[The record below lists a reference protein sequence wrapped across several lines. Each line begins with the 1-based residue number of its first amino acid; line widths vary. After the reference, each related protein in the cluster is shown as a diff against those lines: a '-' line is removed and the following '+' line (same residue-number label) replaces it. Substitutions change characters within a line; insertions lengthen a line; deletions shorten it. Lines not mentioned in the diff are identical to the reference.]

1 MKNELHDLGSK
12 TIRHFFHLNLFYLCK
27 VYIKVMTVT
36 KIMNENKQ
44 NSELGLQIPVSPNV
58 KPRLKNNKVY

>member
-1 MKNELHDLGSK
+1 MN
-12 TIRHFFHLNLFYLCK
+12 
-27 VYIKVMTVT
+27 VMTVI

-58 KPRLKNNKVY
+58 NPKLKKK

>member
-1 MKNELHDLGSK
+1 
-12 TIRHFFHLNLFYLCK
+12 
-27 VYIKVMTVT
+27 MTVT